1 LAESFA
7 MVAVLGPAGSTI
19 AQDLSLEIVQEFCFK
34 DRIESDHHF
43 LSLLE
48 KRSMAWQPTVVPP
61 EAQERILVDLEK
73 NRCLAEAKAVLVS
86 AITHLQTNT
95 EPLFIA
101 KTRNTF
107 ISDILEGMQRA
118 GILTEQHLSATT
130 MTALNRYIKLEVR
143 HAFSLLKG
151 VISRMRGDDL
161 FERPNTNRMGYA
173 TG

>member
-1 LAESFA
+1 LAESFSRA
-7 MVAVLGPAGSTI
+7 TVLGPVGSTI
-19 AQDLSLEIVQEFCFK
+19 AQDLSLEINRDFCFK
-34 DRIESDHHF
+34 HTIESDHHF
-43 LSLLE
+43 LSLIEMHSLT
-48 KRSMAWQPTVVPP
+48 WQPTVVPP
-61 EAQERILVDLEK
+61 EIQERILVDLKK
-73 NRCLAEAKAVLVS
+73 NRCLAEAKAVLMS

-95 EPLFIA
+95 ESFFIA
-101 KTRNTF
+101 KMRNSFTF
-107 ISDILEGMQRA
+107 DILEGMKRA